1 MRKYLPKYLGLASAV
16 AAMALGAAIWA
27 KSGAVVATD
36 GIARSRAGISPYEM
50 MSNVKD
56 LPVQQIES
64 YY

>member
-1 MRKYLPKYLGLASAV
+1 MRKYLGFVAAV
-16 AAMALGAAIWA
+16 AAIALGMAFWA

-36 GIARSRAGISPYEM
+36 GVAQSRTGISPSEM

-56 LPVQQIES
+56 LPVQQITD